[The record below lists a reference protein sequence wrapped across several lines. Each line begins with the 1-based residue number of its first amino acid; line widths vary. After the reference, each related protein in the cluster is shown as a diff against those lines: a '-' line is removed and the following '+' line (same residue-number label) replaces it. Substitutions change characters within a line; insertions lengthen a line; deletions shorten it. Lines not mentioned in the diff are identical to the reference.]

1 MFEDHEDED
10 FRHGDR
16 PGDCGIAA
24 TIESEGEEEDS
35 NDDDAALEKAA
46 AGRRT
51 LFSVLP
57 GCSVTWR
64 WIPGGTAWQ
73 DGLGRNLGRVKYVG
87 ITNDIRIDCVCHVRG
102 AAGSIASAE
111 SAPAR
116 CTVKCGRIL
125 NADNAWDVV
134 EPGLAQFFSLAAQYA
149 GRSLTAEK
157 THHMAF
163 LDVLAER
170 AKKRRQRARR
180 LLAPG
185 VAAMR

>member
-134 EPGLAQFFSLAAQYA
+134 EPGLAQFFSLAARKVTYGREDASHGVPRCACRA
-149 GRSLTAEK
+149 GEEAST
-157 THHMAF
+157 TC
-163 LDVLAER
+163 
-170 AKKRRQRARR
+170 
-180 LLAPG
+180 
-185 VAAMR
+185 AAIACSRGCSHEMI